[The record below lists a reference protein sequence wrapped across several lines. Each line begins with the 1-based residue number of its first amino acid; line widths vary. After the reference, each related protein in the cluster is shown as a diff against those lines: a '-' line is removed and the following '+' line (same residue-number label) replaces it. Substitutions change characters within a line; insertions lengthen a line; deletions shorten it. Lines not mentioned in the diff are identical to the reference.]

1 MNNDALLIRYLEHLE
16 ISKGRS
22 PGTVNSYRLHV
33 QRLAEYLAHVGKT
46 LTMATSE
53 DIEAFAGLHLHQK
66 GVTARSRRP
75 AIAAIRGFYQWLLR
89 GGIVK
94 TNPAAD
100 LNYPS
105 MGRKLP
111 EAMPLEAVEA
121 MLLQT
126 DLETFRGVRDAAIIS
141 LLAGCGLRV
150 SGLVAINEGHFFTEA
165 DKDGRESAFLRVTEK
180 GGHDRI
186 LPVPP
191 EAWLMVRA
199 YLGHEDLKG
208 IDRALPNG
216 DRVLFCNTR
225 HPGKKAFDN
234 CGESRRLS
242 AWGIRRLLVK
252 YGRLAGVPAQYCH
265 PHAFRHL
272 YATELVEADTSLATV
287 QQLMGHRS
295 LESSK
300 VYIHLAVRRLRD
312 AVDKGNPLAKIRTP
326 TSDLVPFL
334 RSPRP

>member
-1 MNNDALLIRYLEHLE
+1 MNQDALLIRYLDHLE
-16 ISKGRS
+16 INRGRS
-22 PGTVNSYRLHV
+22 PGTVNSYRLHI
-33 QRLAEYLAHVGKT
+33 QRLAEYLAGIGKT
-46 LTMATSE
+46 LTAASSE
-53 DIEAFAGLHLHQK
+53 DLEAFAGLHLHQK
-66 GVTARSRRP
+66 GVMARSRRP
-75 AIAAIRGFYQWLLR
+75 AIAAIRGFYQWLSR
-89 GGIVK
+89 AGIIAA
-94 TNPAAD
+94 NPAAH
-100 LNYPS
+100 LVYPS
-105 MGRKLP
+105 MGRKIP
-111 EAMPLEAVEA
+111 EAMPLKSVEK
-121 MLLQT
+121 MLMQT
-126 DLETFRGVRDAAIIS
+126 DLETFIGVRDAAIIV

-150 SGLVAINEGHFFTEA
+150 SGLVAINEGHFFTEHVQ
-165 DKDGRESAFLRVTEK
+165 DGMESAFLRVTEK

-199 YLGHEDLKG
+199 YLGHEDMQA

-225 HPGKKAFDN
+225 HPGKKGFDN

-242 AWGIRRLLVK
+242 AWGVRRLLVK

-272 YATELVEADTSLATV
+272 YATELVEADTALVAV

-326 TSDLVPFL
+326 TSDLVPVL
-334 RSPRP
+334 RRPTP